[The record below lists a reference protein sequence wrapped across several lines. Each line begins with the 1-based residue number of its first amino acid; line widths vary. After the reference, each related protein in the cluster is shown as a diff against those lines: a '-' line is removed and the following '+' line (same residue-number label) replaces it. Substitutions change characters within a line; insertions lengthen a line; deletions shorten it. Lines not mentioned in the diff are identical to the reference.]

1 MSVKFDAQKLEIL
14 MILQHIAKFVGQG
27 IGTRP
32 SRVGFRY

>member
-14 MILQHIAKFVGQG
+14 MILQHTAKFVGQG